1 MEETGTDTQRGLQ
14 VGGSI
19 IHCLCKETCT
29 AVGGSLAEQRPK
41 GLAGEGNML
50 FCSVK

>member
-1 MEETGTDTQRGLQ
+1 MKEAGTDPQRGLQ

-19 IHCLCKETCT
+19 THSLCKETHIT
-29 AVGGSLAEQRPK
+29 TSGSLDEQRPK
-41 GLAGEGNML
+41 GWAGRGNML